1 MANLHCFWA
10 NLTPFS
16 LQDHNG
22 GCGYAKTSSSLA
34 RGHVGPRQACCPG
47 DERNMTVSMN
57 QMSDCHW
64 MHRGAIDFMGYTM
77 RTETVRY
84 TEWVKWDGAKLRPIW
99 AEHHGLELYDH
110 SSDNGVA
117 PASPLQCLTSESK
130 GYSRLTIGFHY
141 EGILPIQIG

>member
-1 MANLHCFWA
+1 
-10 NLTPFS
+10 
-16 LQDHNG
+16 
-22 GCGYAKTSSSLA
+22 
-34 RGHVGPRQACCPG
+34 
-47 DERNMTVSMN
+47 
-57 QMSDCHW
+57 
-64 MHRGAIDFMGYTM
+64 MGYTM

-110 SSDNGVA
+110 SSDNGAA